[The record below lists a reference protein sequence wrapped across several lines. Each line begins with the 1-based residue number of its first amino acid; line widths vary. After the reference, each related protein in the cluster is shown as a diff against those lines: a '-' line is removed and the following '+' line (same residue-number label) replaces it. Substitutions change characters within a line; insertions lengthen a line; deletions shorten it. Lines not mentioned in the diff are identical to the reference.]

1 MKKFTDLL
9 VYELDRIKY
18 AYLILIG
25 MIVGLQ
31 VFAVFQT
38 RNHFMA
44 TFNEYQKNSQGNA
57 VDFLNEHGPLQFLEI
72 ANNSYYF
79 FSIVLGIII
88 LAIYT
93 VAIWYR
99 DWLGKNSFSYR
110 LLTLPGSRMSVFLS
124 KFITLLF
131 MILGLLAIQLLLI
144 ILEEKLLVMI
154 TPAQLYQTNGLRQF
168 MLYFQPFYMILP
180 TTLIDFILHYT
191 LGISALA
198 TVFMMILIELSF
210 KWKGI
215 LLDVGI
221 VAGIILLFRGL
232 YAIGWF
238 EYLYPIETLMF
249 MIAFGVVLF
258 IISVL
263 VSRKLLN
270 EKINV

>member
-25 MIVGLQ
+25 MVMGLQ

-38 RNHFMA
+38 RNNFIVHF
-44 TFNEYQKNSQGNA
+44 NQYQKSGQGNMA
-57 VDFLNEHGPLQFLEI
+57 EFLSEYGPLQFI
-72 ANNSYYF
+72 QVASNSYYF
-79 FSIVLGIII
+79 FSIVLAIII
-88 LAIYT
+88 LAIY
-93 VAIWYR
+93 VAVIWYR

-110 LLTLPGSRMSVFLS
+110 LLTLPGSRMSIFFS
-124 KFITLLF
+124 KFIALLF
-131 MILGLLAIQLLLI
+131 MILSLLAIQLILL

-154 TPAQLYQTNGLRQF
+154 TPTQLYEGSSLRQF
-168 MLYFQPFYMILP
+168 MLSFPPFYLILP

-191 LGISALA
+191 LGVSALA
-198 TVFMMILIELSF
+198 AAFMMILIELSF

-215 LLDVGI
+215 LLNVGI
-221 VAGIILLFRGL
+221 IVSMVLLFRGF
-232 YAIGWF
+232 YIVGWF
-238 EYLYPIETLMF
+238 EYLYPIEMLMF
-249 MIAFGVVLF
+249 MIVLGVVLF
-258 IISVL
+258 TVSVL

>member
-18 AYLILIG
+18 AYLILIST
-25 MIVGLQ
+25 IIGLQ
-31 VFAVFQT
+31 IFAVFQT
-38 RNHFMA
+38 RNNFIA
-44 TFNEYQKNSQGNA
+44 NFNEYQKSSQGNT
-57 VDFLNEHGPLQFLEI
+57 VDYLREYGPLQFLEI

-88 LAIYT
+88 LAIY
-93 VAIWYR
+93 VVGIWYR
-99 DWLGKNSFSYR
+99 DWIGRNNFSYR
-110 LLTLPGSRMSVFLS
+110 LLTLPGSRMSVFFS
-124 KFITLLF
+124 KFTTLLF
-131 MILGLLAIQLLLI
+131 MILGLLAIQLILI
-144 ILEEKLLVMI
+144 VLEEKLLVMI
-154 TPAQLYQTNGLRQF
+154 TPAQLYEASNLRQF
-168 MLYFQPFYMILP
+168 MLYFPPFYLILP

-198 TVFMMILIELSF
+198 TMFMMILIELSF

-221 VAGIILLFRGL
+221 VVGIILLFRGL
-232 YAIGWF
+232 YVIGWF

-258 IISVL
+258 IISIL
-263 VSRKLLN
+263 VSRKLLD